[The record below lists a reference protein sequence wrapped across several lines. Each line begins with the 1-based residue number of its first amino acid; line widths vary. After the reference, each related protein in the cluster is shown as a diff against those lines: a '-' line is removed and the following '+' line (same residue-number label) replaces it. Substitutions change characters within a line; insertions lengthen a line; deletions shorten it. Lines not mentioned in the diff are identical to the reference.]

1 MITILEK
8 NGKQLTVKE
17 GSTIYNCTVEG
28 ANPEVIEALHE
39 QEKPKPTKKNSSA
52 KKTTTKKKQTTQKK
66 KETKPKKK
74 EETQKKE

>member
-39 QEKPKPTKKNSSA
+39 QEKQKPTKNSSA
-52 KKTTTKKKQTTQKK
+52 KKTTPKKKQTTQKK
-66 KETKPKKK
+66 KETTPKKK

>member
-8 NGKQLTVKE
+8 NGKQLTIKE

-39 QEKPKPTKKNSSA
+39 QEKQKPTKKSSA

-66 KETKPKKK
+66 KETTPKKK

>member
-39 QEKPKPTKKNSSA
+39 QEKPKPTKKSSA
-52 KKTTTKKKQTTQKK
+52 KKTTPKKKQTTQKK
-66 KETKPKKK
+66 KETTPKKK